1 MGEKLHLLSGEF
13 RHAPKAELVTLRLK
27 SAYVAPG
34 LHEHPFLFERSHL
47 SRHLILPLDHK
58 KGAFPMMRLSRELT
72 NCHHDPVVQ
81 MLPDHV
87 NFAESRVAQRC
98 LVNIYQGTRGT
109 RFGAEATRTFREA
122 RLHPW
127 FTPKLIPPFLPVFLL
142 RCTSHRSPLRM
153 PVLCDRVEAR
163 QMRGK
168 PQAIP
173 IEEHSTRANE
183 DS

>member
-1 MGEKLHLLSGEF
+1 MPGKAALFLGQYQRKLSITRTVL
-13 RHAPKAELVTLRLK
+13 AVPCT
-27 SAYVAPG
+27 
-34 LHEHPFLFERSHL
+34 FEDSVMSIPCF
-47 SRHLILPLDHK
+47 SRDLISESLDLADDDHK
-58 KGAFPMMRLSRELT
+58 KGSFPMISSGRLLT
-72 NCHHDPVVQ
+72 NGHHDPVVQ

-87 NFAESRVAQRC
+87 NFAKSRVAQRC

-109 RFGAEATRTFREA
+109 RFGAEATRTFREE
-122 RLHPW
+122 RLHAW
-127 FTPKLIPPFLPVFLL
+127 LTPKLIPPLLPIFLL
-142 RCTSHRSPLRM
+142 RCARLSSPLRM

-173 IEEHSTRANE
+173 IEENSTRANE

>member
-1 MGEKLHLLSGEF
+1 MSHD
-13 RHAPKAELVTLRLK
+13 APLTQ
-27 SAYVAPG
+27 
-34 LHEHPFLFERSHL
+34 
-47 SRHLILPLDHK
+47 
-58 KGAFPMMRLSRELT
+58 LT

-87 NFAESRVAQRC
+87 HFAKSRVAQRC

-109 RFGAEATRTFREA
+109 RFGAEATRTFREE
-122 RLHPW
+122 RLHSW
-127 FTPKLIPPFLPVFLL
+127 LTPERLPPLLPIFLL
-142 RCTSHRSPLRM
+142 RCASHRSPLPIPMLGARF
-153 PVLCDRVEAR
+153 EAR

-168 PQAIP
+168 PEAIP

>member
-1 MGEKLHLLSGEF
+1 
-13 RHAPKAELVTLRLK
+13 
-27 SAYVAPG
+27 
-34 LHEHPFLFERSHL
+34 
-47 SRHLILPLDHK
+47 
-58 KGAFPMMRLSRELT
+58 MMRLSRELT
-72 NCHHDPVVQ
+72 NCQHGPVVQ

-87 NFAESRVAQRC
+87 NFAKSRIAQRC

-109 RFGAEATRTFREA
+109 RFGAEATRTFREE

-127 FTPKLIPPFLPVFLL
+127 FTPKLIPPLLPIFLL
-142 RCTSHRSPLRM
+142 RCARLSSPLRM

-173 IEEHSTRANE
+173 IDENSTTANE
-183 DS
+183 DA